1 MKAKDLIGG
10 ALPVLGKLLL
20 GKKNKGM
27 SVPQNPRD
35 AMEEAKD
42 KTRPKLVADL
52 VTTQAPGM
60 KKGGRVK
67 KGYHKMPDG
76 KMMKNSAHKKMA
88 KKSTASK
95 RADGICV
102 KGKTRGRMC

>member
-35 AMEEAKD
+35 AMEEGKVRIAAG
-42 KTRPKLVADL
+42 PQ
-52 VTTQAPGM
+52 VTKM
-60 KKGGRVK
+60 KKGGMVK

-76 KMMKNSAHKKMA
+76 KMMKNSAHKKMT

-95 RADGICV
+95 RADGICK